1 MILLLQT
8 NIQINLKVIQE
19 GTHWK
24 NDVCSKSIYYIH
36 ETFILKRESSLS
48 NIMFRILLNTIS
60 VQQRVVL
67 TLVQFLKKYLINYK
81 IFQVF

>member
-19 GTHWK
+19 DTHWK
-24 NDVCSKSIYYIH
+24 NYVRSKSIYYIH

-48 NIMFRILLNTIS
+48 NIMFRILLNIIS
-60 VQQRVVL
+60 IQQRVVL
-67 TLVQFLKKYLINYK
+67 TLVHFFKKYLINYK
-81 IFQVF
+81 IF